1 MKVNE
6 IFYSLQGEGVYTG
19 TAAVF
24 LRLSGCNMKC
34 WFCDTKGHEQGTE
47 MTEEE
52 IAERVSQYP
61 ARHIVITGGEPTMQL
76 NARLTQLLHEK
87 DFYIQIETN
96 GALPLKDGTEV
107 DWITCSP
114 KGNEIKIQ
122 RIDELKLLFIKE
134 YLEKYKEVKA
144 SQRCLQPLDEGGQ
157 EVQTLASQAGSSP
170 RLRRAELGSS
180 RFASSRGGNEVISY
194 IKEHPQWRLSL
205 QTHKLINIP

>member
-76 NARLTQLLHEK
+76 NARLTRLLHEK
-87 DFYIQIETN
+87 GFYIQIETN